1 MEENPEWHL
10 ESGSDRRDAL
20 VPRGQHLLEGHRVG
34 KPDGR
39 ESAFTYTAGT
49 YTYAAGK
56 RWVGVRMHDQP
67 IACPPRKSSAGVL
80 ARSSYVHGKPAG
92 SYHVHKKNESNS
104 SL

>member
-49 YTYAAGK
+49 YTYAAG
-56 RWVGVRMHDQP
+56 
-67 IACPPRKSSAGVL
+67 VL